1 MPFPHNF
8 HNANAG
14 QSYQYNSKN
23 VWKIRFFTYFSV
35 SPHSDDKEK
44 LHLQQVTTLRG
55 DKKSC
60 RIKENNKYNFYN

>member
-1 MPFPHNF
+1 MRGKVTNIIPRMY
-8 HNANAG
+8 G
-14 QSYQYNSKN
+14 KSD
-23 VWKIRFFTYFSV
+23 FFTYFSV

-60 RIKENNKYNFYN
+60 RIKENNKYTFYN